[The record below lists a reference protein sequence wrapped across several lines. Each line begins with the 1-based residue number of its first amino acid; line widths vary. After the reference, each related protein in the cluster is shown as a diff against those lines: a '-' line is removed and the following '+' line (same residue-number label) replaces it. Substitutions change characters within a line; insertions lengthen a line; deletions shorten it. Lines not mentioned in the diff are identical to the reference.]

1 MMKLDIHY
9 LVKFVICISPSDS
22 SKDQRL
28 QFFFSPIC
36 LLQKK
41 ITHEKCREAK
51 EMKQIIIIDQS
62 KWKR

>member
-28 QFFFSPIC
+28 QFFFSPI
-36 LLQKK
+36 LF
-41 ITHEKCREAK
+41 ASK
-51 EMKQIIIIDQS
+51 ENHS
-62 KWKR
+62 